1 LIRHG
6 ASGQLLVPR
15 KPALPVSWVRSTPLK
30 IIDAVA
36 IGSENYR
43 KGVFDPAESA
53 RWKFELGFNVEHFSL
68 AVKAYE
74 RLRGLKEVLEDYLRE
89 TRKRGLRV
97 FVYLNV
103 HWADVSQLKAHPDW
117 FQVDYSGK
125 VIDDVYGRGLMPCVN
140 SPGWRENSYSLMEEV
155 AELGPDG
162 IFLDGPVF
170 HVRGCYCRWCK
181 GAFEERYRIE
191 PPRKGELADP
201 RHPQLVGFQKESLA
215 SYMRGAYEV
224 VKRVNPEVAVYMNG
238 QPPGPAWAT
247 GRDNEIL
254 SRYQDLVGAEGGFE
268 YYNLFE
274 TPVFKPGLT
283 AKLLE
288 AQAPEKPRVV
298 FIAANHRPWCRE
310 VLTPAELLN
319 RCAQALANGAFYW
332 IGITW
337 WSGKLAEAVRR
348 ANSWVDAA
356 GDLLVG
362 TRDASSVAI
371 YWSQST
377 CDYYGGEVPVSDF
390 TGETKRVARDYLK
403 SVYGAY
409 EMLLRLGIPFKLAT
423 SPRQLEGVEVLIVP
437 NAAYLSDEET
447 EGLGDFVEKGGVLVA
462 SFETGL
468 YGPEG
473 LRGNFA
479 LADLFGADYVRSHYY
494 GTYENYMTAWG
505 EWYPA
510 TARLLEVKPVTAEA
524 LGYYSVNTGGW
535 YQPVELSSMPSLLRN
550 AYGKGLVFYFTGNF
564 FETYHA
570 YRFSSYLDLLRRVLG
585 ERYRSPVELEGP
597 SSYVEAELRAKG
609 GKLLHLVNHTSALS
623 RPMLELAPVHLR
635 VRVKGEYRVESIVGR
650 AAKVEARSGAT
661 ELELTLEDYALFAL
675 EA

>member
-1 LIRHG
+1 MENSL
-6 ASGQLLVPR
+6 
-15 KPALPVSWVRSTPLK
+15 VSWVGRWPLK
-30 IIDAVA
+30 IIDT
-36 IGSENYR
+36 ILIDSENFR
-43 KGVFDPAESA
+43 KGMFDPAKSA
-53 RWKFELGFNVEHFSL
+53 AWKVELGFNSEHFSP

-74 RLRGLKEVLEDYLRE
+74 RLGELKGVLEDYLRE
-89 TRKRGLRV
+89 ARKRGLRV
-97 FVYLNV
+97 FVYLNG

-140 SPGWRENSYSLMEEV
+140 SPGWRESSYSLMEEV
-155 AELGPDG
+155 AELGPGG

-170 HVRGCYCRWCK
+170 HVRGCYCRWCRS
-181 GAFEERYRIE
+181 AFEERYGIE
-191 PPRKGELADP
+191 PPRKGDLADP

-224 VKRVNPEVAVYMNG
+224 VKSVNPEVAVYMNG

-288 AQAPEKPRVV
+288 AQAPGKPRVV

-310 VLTPAELLN
+310 LLTPAELLN
-319 RCAQALANGAFYW
+319 RCAQTLANGAFYW

-409 EMLLRLGIPFKLAT
+409 EMLLRLGVPFKLAT
-423 SPRQLEGVEVLIVP
+423 SPRQLDGVEVLIVP
-437 NAAYLSDEET
+437 NAAYLSDEEA
-447 EGLGDFVEKGGVLVA
+447 EGLRDFVEKGGVLVA

-468 YGPEG
+468 YGPRG
-473 LRGNFA
+473 AARQLRSGRPLRGRLRAKPLLRILRELHDRVGRVVPGDRA
-479 LADLFGADYVRSHYY
+479 LARGQALDGRTSGLLLGEHGRLVPAGQAELDALPAAQRVRQGS
-494 GTYENYMTAWG
+494 
-505 EWYPA
+505 
-510 TARLLEVKPVTAEA
+510 RLL
-524 LGYYSVNTGGW
+524 LLR
-535 YQPVELSSMPSLLRN
+535 QLLRN
-550 AYGKGLVFYFTGNF
+550 VPRVQVQQLPEPPAQGSGRALP
-564 FETYHA
+564 EP
-570 YRFSSYLDLLRRVLG
+570 RRAG
-585 ERYRSPVELEGP
+585 GP
-597 SSYVEAELRAKG
+597 LELR
-609 GKLLHLVNHTSALS
+609 
-623 RPMLELAPVHLR
+623 
-635 VRVKGEYRVESIVGR
+635 
-650 AAKVEARSGAT
+650 
-661 ELELTLEDYALFAL
+661 
-675 EA
+675 